1 MCIRDSDKSVG
12 YLPASTWSP
21 TLKKFIAYVRFNYF
35 ENWPKE
41 KVKAT
46 SQDDNLVECE
56 VVELPFYDKD
66 KLIPRGKD
74 TTIP

>member
-1 MCIRDSDKSVG
+1 MFLFG
-12 YLPASTWSP
+12 SP
-21 TLKKFIAYVRFNYF
+21 TPGGIKKYIGYVRFNYSGKWTDF
-35 ENWPKE
+35 
-41 KVKAT
+41 KVRAE
-46 SQDDNLVECE
+46 SLDDNFIDCE

>member
-1 MCIRDSDKSVG
+1 MIKIMV
-12 YLPASTWSP
+12 
-21 TLKKFIAYVRFNYF
+21 LKINMNLRRAVNRKGT
-35 ENWPKE
+35 KE
-41 KVKAT
+41 KVT
-46 SQDDNLVECE
+46 VITQEDSRVECE